1 LRPLY
6 KELCSQTR
14 RYKHF
19 NAAERKDFLFM
30 ASPEGHR
37 LFKLISARNA
47 DLADLEYLRQVDYA
61 ASHGLRIRL
70 AADLADQGHLRHVDY
85 VASRAMRILLA
96 RCSELWMRSAP
107 PGVGEPFNRPLW
119 FAIAGQIECHEQLVR
134 FGLVRWG
141 LKVD

>member
-1 LRPLY
+1 
-6 KELCSQTR
+6 
-14 RYKHF
+14 
-19 NAAERKDFLFM
+19 
-30 ASPEGHR
+30 

-61 ASHGLRIRL
+61 ASHGLRIR
-70 AADLADQGHLRHVDY
+70 
-85 VASRAMRILLA
+85 LA